1 MKKIIISILV
11 TSSLLSIIF
20 FITGCSNNGKNSDSY
35 ISQNILEKFSE
46 IQKIKIKKN
55 NGTYLGETTDNEIIS
70 EIVDIISQVTIIEN
84 FTSLNESTVILEIY
98 DNKELIDEIYFWPSK
113 NTEIFQIKSNDKKY
127 KIIDKN
133 LSLIIEEIT
142 KFKFYTLYDY
152 SDICNHDLELFYEDS
167 KNKYYLEC
175 HKIDKIFIE
184 FLLTKEKMLLKD
196 ALEKNYI
203 SINELLESYPK
214 LFIKKYK

>member
-1 MKKIIISILV
+1 M
-11 TSSLLSIIF
+11 TSSLFITIC
-20 FITGCSNNGKNSDSY
+20 FITGCSISEKNSDSY
-35 ISQNILEKFSE
+35 ISQNILEKFSG

-55 NGTYLGETTDNEIIS
+55 NGTYLGETTDNEILS
-70 EIVDIISQVTIIEN
+70 EIMDIISQGTIIEN
-84 FTSLNESTVILEIY
+84 FTSLNESTIILEIY

-175 HKIDKIFIE
+175 HKSDKIFIE
-184 FLLTKEKMLLKD
+184 FLLTEEKMLLKD
-196 ALEKNYI
+196 ALDKNYI

-214 LFIKKYK
+214 LFIKKDK